1 MGCKRR
7 IGLVKIKRD
16 WRGVAVKSL
25 PVVAFVLLLS
35 SLFLPWWT
43 ISTDARNRSYY
54 PDLYFDGDYGPA
66 STPFELSPLGVG
78 INIHFW
84 ILLVFLSV
92 SIVLFPL
99 GMLVGRRAPR
109 LSLFLRWGAAIFCL
123 AGIVTFS
130 LTFPRIGYAGDTGQ
144 HINWISGSAE
154 CYCPGGGHQ
163 MSWHA
168 STGLLV
174 AVASVIMMIVLNVRL
189 CFGQPRKTSLSSEAR
204 GISPSKKWYNGS
216 ITRLLVFPVVWVMI
230 ASVAWTALS
239 QPPTISTKAFTNE
252 LGWEYWFEWKSFE
265 DGDMAYVTGTVT
277 KTYLI
282 PTSYGPLTYV
292 GLDEDEVPFF
302 LDGDLRS
309 QYVVGSRVAIP
320 VHFQSYYFD
329 DQYYHRAYPG
339 VDKISVQFESYAA
352 SLEYEGFSLSTGV
365 LLMPEKAG
373 PTSAQYRVYTGYG
386 LPLGVF
392 NISLLSS
399 GYPYSW
405 VGDPEFRWRTDFID
419 QMEPLRDGMSSGGK
433 LKFTDVNGNGL
444 LDWNDS
450 IEVSLSPTVDSHHIE
465 AYVLRLMGP
474 NDGFAFITVRE
485 RGPFVF
491 MNQQLEDPSSF
502 FWFDMPPDIVAG
514 NACSSSVEITRG
526 LLHAKNAS
534 DFTIKI
540 TRPDSPLTADLP
552 ANSMHQGLPWDGTV
566 SYVDGGEIGV
576 LDIGDSWALENVT
589 TGASYVFSLEDG
601 DSGPLAGRLGWTCG
615 LGPRIAYRPRVTL
628 SPPTPDPGDTE
639 RLFINVTAVDW
650 TPGVKL
656 QSFGTLLLKNSSV
669 LLPLNGRSISL
680 GSLPVG
686 PSIDGVQTWLCFNDR
701 DGDGYLSAGDRFE
714 VNRTAPQST
723 YQLFLYYD
731 RILTNVSW
739 TT

>member
-1 MGCKRR
+1 M
-7 IGLVKIKRD
+7 GLVKAKRD
-16 WRGVAVKSL
+16 WRSIAVKSL
-25 PVVAFVLLLS
+25 TAATFVLLLS
-35 SLFLPWWT
+35 SVFLPWWT
-43 ISTDARNRSYY
+43 VTTDARYRSAY
-54 PDLYFDGDYGPA
+54 PEYYFDGDFGPA
-66 STPFELSPLGVG
+66 WTPFDLSLLGVG

-84 ILLVFLSV
+84 ILLIFLSV
-92 SIVLFPL
+92 SIILFPI
-99 GMLVGRRAPR
+99 GILVTRRAPR
-109 LSLFLRWGAAIFCL
+109 LSLFMRWGAAIFGL
-123 AGIVTFS
+123 AGIVAFS
-130 LTFPRIGYAGDTGQ
+130 LAFPRIGYAGNTGQ
-144 HINWISGSAE
+144 HVNWISGSAQ
-154 CYCPGGGHQ
+154 CYCPGGGHE

-168 STGLLV
+168 SSGLLV
-174 AVASVIMMIVLNVRL
+174 AVASIIVMIVLNIRL
-189 CFGQPRKTSLSSEAR
+189 CFVHPSKTKLTSEAE
-204 GISPSKKWYNGS
+204 GISPSKKWYDKS
-216 ITRLLVFPVVWVMI
+216 ITRLLVFPVVWVII

-239 QPPTISTKAFTNE
+239 QPPTISTKAFINE
-252 LGWEYWFEWKSFE
+252 LGWEYWYEWKSFE

-292 GLDEDEVPFF
+292 ALDEDGVPFF

-352 SLEYEGFSLSTGV
+352 SLEYEGFSLSTGI

-373 PTSAQYRVYTGYG
+373 PTSALYRVYTGYG

-405 VGDPEFRWRTDFID
+405 LGDPEFGWRTDFID
-419 QMEPLRDGMSSGGK
+419 QMEPLREGMSSGGK
-433 LKFTDVNGNGL
+433 LNFTDVNGNGL

-450 IEVSLSPTVDSHHIE
+450 IEVSLSPTVDSHHVE

-474 NDGFAFITVRE
+474 NDGFAYITVRE

-491 MNQQLEDPSSF
+491 IDQQMEDASSF
-502 FWFDMPPDIVAG
+502 FWFDMPPDVVMG
-514 NACSSSVEITRG
+514 NACSSNVEITQG
-526 LLHAKNAS
+526 LLHARNAS
-534 DFTIKI
+534 DFAIKI

-552 ANSMHQGLPWDGTV
+552 ANSTHQSLPWDGTV
-566 SYVDGGEIGV
+566 SYVDGGETGV

-589 TGASYVFSLEDG
+589 TGASYTFNLEDG
-601 DSGPLAGRLGWTCG
+601 NSGALAGRLGWICG
-615 LGPRIAYRPRVTL
+615 RGPRMAHRPGVTL
-628 SPPTPDPGDTE
+628 SPPAPDPGSPE

-650 TPGVKL
+650 TPDVKL
-656 QSFGTLLLKNSSV
+656 QYFSTMLLKNSTV
-669 LLPLNGRSISL
+669 LLPLNGKPVGF
-680 GSLPVG
+680 GSPPVG
-686 PSIDGVQTWLCFNDR
+686 PSIDGMQTWLCFNDR

-723 YQLFLYYD
+723 YQLFLYED
-731 RILTNVSW
+731 RILTSVIW